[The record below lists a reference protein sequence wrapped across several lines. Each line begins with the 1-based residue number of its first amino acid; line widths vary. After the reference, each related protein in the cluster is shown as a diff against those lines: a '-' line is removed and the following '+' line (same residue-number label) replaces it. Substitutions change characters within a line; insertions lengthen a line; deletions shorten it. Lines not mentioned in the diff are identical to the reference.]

1 MSKNHPKSPFQS
13 QSSTVQSG
21 LDSLLAN
28 EISRRSVANT
38 LWAWRN
44 QKVNAKALVFG
55 LLEKFHEISDRQKNI
70 LVDASVIATEE
81 NEQPY
86 HGNEHYVD
94 VTSGTIMLG
103 NRALQ
108 EGRLTIDTFVC
119 MVTAALI
126 HDYKHDGKGNMGEQF
141 RLEQLAFDSAKS
153 KLKNA
158 GASDGEL
165 EIIEAFVLNTD
176 VSKDFGDP
184 DALSASDTVKLY
196 IDSGFQN
203 EELLHPRLQILAKK
217 DLADA
222 AQMLQDSDV
231 GTAMAD
237 PAYSDY
243 QGLLIAHET
252 GSVDKKSRT
261 YDRSSQ
267 LDFFIPKI
275 MHGGKVYS
283 ESGRQIIQEWIPDVI
298 KYQQRKLSTNDN
310 KKGMHP

>member
-1 MSKNHPKSPFQS
+1 
-13 QSSTVQSG
+13 
-21 LDSLLAN
+21 LLAN

-108 EGRLTIDTFVC
+108 EGRLTID
-119 MVTAALI
+119 
-126 HDYKHDGKGNMGEQF
+126 
-141 RLEQLAFDSAKS
+141 
-153 KLKNA
+153 
-158 GASDGEL
+158 
-165 EIIEAFVLNTD
+165 IEAFVLNTD